1 MKTVN
6 APPFRRFWAAGLW
19 AWAAVVCSVGPALA
33 QTPHPA
39 SSAHPLANP
48 AAVGQA
54 SAVAGSAPPA
64 AVLQWAQQLA
74 RDVAVA
80 CPLADTADQA
90 ALGACRARLVD
101 GSMLKRSLQDFVL
114 WGRQRDPK
122 LSLKESGLTQ
132 FAPDVLTGMYLPLFM
147 FNGQFSVDRANA
159 EGFYPVRLHTAFRNG
174 LPPGQ
179 FPYPFW
185 HEAEKWSMYERANQ
199 IILYLDPKAQR
210 VKVAQFTVWGD
221 NAPLVATRHVTPPA
235 FDGQWMWNDA
245 QGQRQPAV
253 SLFDGVMDRANPFV
267 PALDTSYRQLA
278 LRLREGQCFEC
289 HVPSNPDRSKRL
301 VLLQTPMH
309 AAGEIKRLME
319 SVRSERM
326 PRDAAGI
333 EAWLEPAVREALLRE
348 GAAFERALDSARTW
362 EATHSAGRS
371 KIDGPVAAR

>member
-1 MKTVN
+1 MKFKPVG
-6 APPFRRFWAAGLW
+6 PRQRPWAAGLVSLALGW
-19 AWAAVVCSVGPALA
+19 WPAPPALA
-33 QTPHPA
+33 QPVPA
-39 SSAHPLANP
+39 DNP
-48 AAVGQA
+48 AP
-54 SAVAGSAPPA
+54 PPA
-64 AVLQWAQQLA
+64 VLRWAQQLA
-74 RDVAVA
+74 QEVATA
-80 CPLADTADQA
+80 CPAADQADQA
-90 ALGACRARLVD
+90 ALAQCRARLVD
-101 GSMLKRSLQDFVL
+101 GSLLKRSLQDFVL

-122 LSLKESGLTQ
+122 LSLKETGLTQ
-132 FAPDVLTGMYLPLFM
+132 FAPDVLTAMYLPLFM
-147 FNGQFSVDRANA
+147 FNGQFSVGRASP
-159 EGFYPVRLHTAFRNG
+159 EGLYPVRLHAAFRNG

-221 NAPLVATRHVTPPA
+221 NAPVVATRHVTPPA
-235 FDGQWMWNDA
+235 FDGQWMWTDG

-253 SLFDGVMDRANPFV
+253 SLFDGLMDRRNPFV
-267 PALDTSYRQLA
+267 PALDASYRQLA

-301 VLLQTPMH
+301 VLLQTPLH
-309 AAGEIKRLME
+309 AAGEIKRLMD

-348 GAAFERALDSARTW
+348 GAAFERALDSARAW
-362 EATHSAGRS
+362 EATHSASRTQAG
-371 KIDGPVAAR
+371 GAVATR